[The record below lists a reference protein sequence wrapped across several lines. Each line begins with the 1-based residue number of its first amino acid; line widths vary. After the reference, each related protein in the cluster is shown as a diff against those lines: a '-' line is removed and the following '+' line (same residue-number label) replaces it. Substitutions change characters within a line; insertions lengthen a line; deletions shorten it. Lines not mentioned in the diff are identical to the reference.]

1 MYDFD
6 SVWATHEF
14 VITRLT
20 ENETKYNNLL
30 RYMPTYVE
38 MYEAGSLKKEE
49 LIEFIEETERVCLA
63 LDGLYR
69 KHLLTIKEIEL
80 YIEDNQVPVD
90 KYVIIESLP
99 DLKSTTNDLMKTIKD
114 SKNLINFIKEEKL
127 DGI

>member
-38 MYEAGSLKKEE
+38 MYETGNLKKEE
-49 LIEFIEETERVCLA
+49 LMEFIEEAERVCLA

-90 KYVIIESLP
+90 KYVIVESLP
-99 DLKSTTNDLMKTIKD
+99 DLKSTTNDLMQTIKD